1 MKLET
6 LIFDKVKKIIPKR
19 SEKTIF
25 FVGITNTSQEVFFY
39 SFIDG
44 KAIQCYT
51 LAERYELDEN
61 ELAKVFSE
69 VVNLIKES
77 KLYVADKYNVG
88 TIVID
93 KFGMKMDIECY
104 NMDISEDKI
113 QKEWKQNNSVLLV
126 E

>member
-93 KFGMKMDIECY
+93 KFGMKMDIEYY
-104 NMDISEDKI
+104 NMDISEYKI
-113 QKEWKQNNSVLLV
+113 QKEWKQNNI
-126 E
+126 

>member
-6 LIFDKVKKIIPKR
+6 LIFDKVKKIIPKK

-93 KFGMKMDIECY
+93 KFGMKMDIEYY
-104 NMDISEDKI
+104 NMDISEYKI